1 MRIAVALLLVM
12 TLVGCKGSSPA
23 EKAPQAPA
31 PTSAGPDVP
40 AVTPTAA
47 DPHAGVVQPM
57 GPRVTPEPE
66 KRTVKGKIVERI
78 DLPSG
83 MYLRL
88 ATSAGETWAAVGKAD
103 VKTGAEVTVVNAIT
117 MDGFQSASLNR
128 KFDRI
133 VFGALEGSVEAK
145 APAVQ
150 AGRGAAGALPAAG
163 QAAAPKLKPGAEQG
177 MPSNVP
183 PKMAEALARMG
194 QAEQPAQAGSM
205 PQMPPG
211 MPPGMPPH
219 PPVSA
224 PADSTPI
231 SVAKAEGAE
240 GKTVAEIYAGREG
253 LKDAVVLV
261 RARVVKFSRNIMGKN
276 WMHLRDGSG
285 SPATQ
290 DHDMTVTTADSA
302 AVGDVVLVRGV
313 VHLNKDFG
321 AGYAYPVIIED
332 AKVSK

>member
-1 MRIAVALLLVM
+1 MRTAVALLLVM
-12 TLVGCKGSSPA
+12 TLVGCKGSTPA
-23 EKAPQAPA
+23 EKAPEAPA
-31 PTSAGPDVP
+31 PTSASPDAP
-40 AVTPTAA
+40 AVTQPAA
-47 DPHAGVVQPM
+47 DPHAGIVQPV

-88 ATSAGETWAAVGKAD
+88 ATSAGDTWAAVSKAD
-103 VKTGAEVTVVNAIT
+103 VKIGAEVTVVNAIT
-117 MDGFQSASLNR
+117 MDGFQSAALNR

-133 VFGALEGSVEAK
+133 VFGALEGTAEAK

-150 AGRGAAGALPAAG
+150 AGHGAAGAPPAAG
-163 QAAAPKLKPGAEQG
+163 QATAPKLKAGAEQG
-177 MPSNVP
+177 MPSNMP

-194 QAEQPAQAGSM
+194 QAEQPAQAGPM

-211 MPPGMPPH
+211 GMPMH
-219 PPVSA
+219 PTVAAA
-224 PADSTPI
+224 PADGSIT
-231 SVAKAEGAE
+231 VEKADGAN
-240 GKTVAEIYAGREG
+240 GHRIAEIYASRAT
-253 LKDAVVLV
+253 LKDAAVVI
-261 RARVVKFSRNIMGKN
+261 RAKVVKFSPNIMGKN

-285 SPATQ
+285 SRAAQ
-290 DHDMTVTTADSA
+290 DDDLTVTTADSA

-313 VHLNKDFG
+313 VRLNKDFG